1 MISDLISLYLNPAF
15 PLRPPLL
22 SVSSIWNPRAQ
33 IEIKITAKMRE
44 EVNFLIGFQSSVIP
58 RGLSRRKLMVVGW
71 AESRLQNADLF

>member
-44 EVNFLIGFQSSVIP
+44 EVNFLIGSVIP